1 MEQHKILPPNHHE
14 LRAPADVCG
23 SKSLTERQRRT
34 MQVQLQLAMTA
45 NAEAEVRVIF
55 MMQELRDEGLSTRA
69 ANDVAGF
76 IKQRLHYANEQ
87 IAYVREGL

>member
-1 MEQHKILPPNHHE
+1 
-14 LRAPADVCG
+14 
-23 SKSLTERQRRT
+23 